1 MSLYDNENKI
11 IEAFQAEF
19 EEKICMLPNTHD
31 VYHILTSIYNKE
43 NWIKWNNS
51 SKKNDPPPDFY
62 NDELKIM
69 MDVMRI
75 DDHAFKN
82 EKGKII
88 NPTLQKENELY
99 NKIINSDFIKS
110 RKREKM
116 YEKLSKNALLNMY
129 FGTITG
135 TIAILAIIF
144 VLELLFVIPNN
155 IGILVI
161 LGLIIAIILVFNAII
176 SPVFRFHRYRYKIDE
191 ESIDIIEGYVFT
203 QRNIVPI
210 ERLHKLQISQG
221 PFDKLCN
228 VARVKVTTAG
238 GDVEIRFLENEK
250 AEKITE
256 SLKQKINQ
264 IAVEQKNQIAK
275 EQKKRNEEEQKKL
288 NETQE

>member
-1 MSLYDNENKI
+1 MT
-11 IEAFQAEF
+11 AF
-19 EEKICMLPNTHD
+19 N
-31 VYHILTSIYNKE
+31 Y
-43 NWIKWNNS
+43 
-51 SKKNDPPPDFY
+51 
-62 NDELKIM
+62 
-69 MDVMRI
+69 
-75 DDHAFKN
+75 
-82 EKGKII
+82 
-88 NPTLQKENELY
+88 
-99 NKIINSDFIKS
+99 DFIKS

-161 LGLIIAIILVFNAII
+161 LGLIIAIILVFNVII

>member
-1 MSLYDNENKI
+1 
-11 IEAFQAEF
+11 
-19 EEKICMLPNTHD
+19 
-31 VYHILTSIYNKE
+31 
-43 NWIKWNNS
+43 
-51 SKKNDPPPDFY
+51 
-62 NDELKIM
+62 
-69 MDVMRI
+69 
-75 DDHAFKN
+75 
-82 EKGKII
+82 
-88 NPTLQKENELY
+88 
-99 NKIINSDFIKS
+99 
-110 RKREKM
+110 M
-116 YEKLSKNALLNMY
+116 YEKLSKNALFEY
-129 FGTITG
+129 
-135 TIAILAIIF
+135 
-144 VLELLFVIPNN
+144 VLWDNYGNNSDTCYYICTELLFIPNN

-203 QRNIVPI
+203 QRNIVPT
-210 ERLHKLQISQG
+210 RLHKLQISQG

>member
-1 MSLYDNENKI
+1 
-11 IEAFQAEF
+11 
-19 EEKICMLPNTHD
+19 
-31 VYHILTSIYNKE
+31 
-43 NWIKWNNS
+43 
-51 SKKNDPPPDFY
+51 
-62 NDELKIM
+62 
-69 MDVMRI
+69 
-75 DDHAFKN
+75 
-82 EKGKII
+82 
-88 NPTLQKENELY
+88 
-99 NKIINSDFIKS
+99 
-110 RKREKM
+110 M

-250 AEKITE
+250 AEKI
-256 SLKQKINQ
+256 
-264 IAVEQKNQIAK
+264 KNV
-275 EQKKRNEEEQKKL
+275 L
-288 NETQE
+288 SST

>member
-1 MSLYDNENKI
+1 
-11 IEAFQAEF
+11 
-19 EEKICMLPNTHD
+19 
-31 VYHILTSIYNKE
+31 
-43 NWIKWNNS
+43 
-51 SKKNDPPPDFY
+51 
-62 NDELKIM
+62 
-69 MDVMRI
+69 
-75 DDHAFKN
+75 
-82 EKGKII
+82 
-88 NPTLQKENELY
+88 
-99 NKIINSDFIKS
+99 
-110 RKREKM
+110 M

-250 AEKITE
+250 AELYNTQ
-256 SLKQKINQ
+256 KQL
-264 IAVEQKNQIAK
+264 EIAK
-275 EQKKRNEEEQKKL
+275 EQLRKPFSREDELKQKEARLSELNALLNVDKKENEIVNDD
-288 NETQE
+288 NEIVNDSPQRSEIDRESR

>member
-110 RKREKM
+110 IKFKG
-116 YEKLSKNALLNMY
+116 N
-129 FGTITG
+129 
-135 TIAILAIIF
+135 II
-144 VLELLFVIPNN
+144 
-155 IGILVI
+155 
-161 LGLIIAIILVFNAII
+161 
-176 SPVFRFHRYRYKIDE
+176 
-191 ESIDIIEGYVFT
+191 
-203 QRNIVPI
+203 
-210 ERLHKLQISQG
+210 
-221 PFDKLCN
+221 
-228 VARVKVTTAG
+228 VTTKTELPSEEDHNYGYYLKNFIRVINKHNDKVSLYNSNHPNFKVIFFIFDESSAYFENENKKTIKKI
-238 GDVEIRFLENEK
+238 GDNVKGKIHYWFLDKEFVDVIINANIDYLIWYSPYKHYIGTNDEMIPRICIYDVKKLKTDILLKYDESKMDSVEI
-250 AEKITE
+250 
-256 SLKQKINQ
+256 
-264 IAVEQKNQIAK
+264 
-275 EQKKRNEEEQKKL
+275 
-288 NETQE
+288 

>member
-1 MSLYDNENKI
+1 MT
-11 IEAFQAEF
+11 AF
-19 EEKICMLPNTHD
+19 N
-31 VYHILTSIYNKE
+31 Y
-43 NWIKWNNS
+43 
-51 SKKNDPPPDFY
+51 
-62 NDELKIM
+62 
-69 MDVMRI
+69 
-75 DDHAFKN
+75 
-82 EKGKII
+82 
-88 NPTLQKENELY
+88 
-99 NKIINSDFIKS
+99 DFIKS

-210 ERLHKLQISQG
+210 
-221 PFDKLCN
+221 
-228 VARVKVTTAG
+228 G